1 MDLLTEHGLSEVVI
15 DIVGEG
21 VLGTHRDA
29 ATLSQ
34 IVTLLLSLHDVDP
47 ETALQLQQRV
57 AKVRRVFVSASV
69 SCAQQLRVC
78 TYGDDRM
85 GRLGPQRQ
93 ASIRLST
100 SCVQ

>member
-1 MDLLTEHGLSEVVI
+1 MDVLTEHGLSEAVI
-15 DIVGEG
+15 DIVGEE

-34 IVTLLLSLHDVDP
+34 IVTLLLGIHDVDP
-47 ETALQLQQRV
+47 ETALQLQQRE
-57 AKVRRVFVSASV
+57 ANVRRILVSASV
-69 SCAQQLRVC
+69 SCAQPLRVC
-78 TYGDDRM
+78 AYGDDRL

>member
-1 MDLLTEHGLSEVVI
+1 MDVLTEHGLSEAVI
-15 DIVGEG
+15 DTVGEG

-34 IVTLLLSLHDVDP
+34 IVTLLLGIHDVDP
-47 ETALQLQQRV
+47 ETALQLQQRE
-57 AKVRRVFVSASV
+57 ANVRRILVSASV
-69 SCAQQLRVC
+69 SCAQPLRVC
-78 TYGDDRM
+78 AYGDDRL

-93 ASIRLST
+93 VSIRLST